1 MSGTD
6 AAAVA
11 APSAAECVPVL
22 SRDAIA
28 EILARVPA
36 DEAFLFRCAVVCKIW
51 CHLLIDPVTLRRL
64 LPAETDRRP
73 SILGFFGERLLPSSA
88 DQTKEKENSTVL
100 PVIAVNQID
109 QQLYLRRFSSA
120 AAGTGGASR
129 DWSAAPTISSRMN
142 GIGEPLLSPT
152 PFATTGTPI
161 ASGKDRDTSHSDA
174 APPPC
179 ATAPRTGSSS
189 VEESCKSTM

>member
-6 AAAVA
+6 AAAVAA

-28 EILARVPA
+28 EILAQVPA
-36 DEAFLFRCAVVCKIW
+36 DEAFLFRCAVVCKLW
-51 CHLLIDPVTLRRL
+51 CHLLTDPVILRRL

-129 DWSAAPTISSRMN
+129 DWSAAPTNFFPHERNWRAPTLTNSFRHDRNTDCFRQRQRHLSLGCRAATVCYGTAHWLFECG
-142 GIGEPLLSPT
+142 GIL
-152 PFATTGTPI
+152 
-161 ASGKDRDTSHSDA
+161 
-174 APPPC
+174 
-179 ATAPRTGSSS
+179 
-189 VEESCKSTM
+189 